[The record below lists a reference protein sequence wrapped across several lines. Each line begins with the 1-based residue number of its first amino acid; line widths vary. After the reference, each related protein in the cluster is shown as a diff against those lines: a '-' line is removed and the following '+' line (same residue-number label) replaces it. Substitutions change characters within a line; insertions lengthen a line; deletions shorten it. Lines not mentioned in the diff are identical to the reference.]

1 MPVRNDAAE
10 TELRLRSRKYEA
22 EKCGRET
29 GSTVG
34 TEIEL
39 WSDRKIMEEREI
51 DLVDLLADILSH
63 WRGIL
68 ISALAGAVLL
78 GAFSYGKA
86 CLEAK
91 KENEENQNV
100 ELQGGGSQGS
110 GVQGIDDLSDEERL
124 AELEKSLT
132 EAEKAAVKILIDD
145 EKENIM
151 IRQYGETSV
160 LMQMDPYSIPKI
172 ELIFWIQADE
182 TEQGNI
188 LGFVYEDL
196 LEGVGL
202 FQWAEEQTGISAA
215 AASELISAQTRSNEA
230 APNGV
235 QEAGSCSL
243 KVEIIHSDAAE
254 CERLAQCVKTYAGQQ
269 QELLTQ
275 ELGEHKIVLLSE
287 TSGMVTDM
295 AVWDSQISYA
305 ERAADLLSD
314 CAKAR
319 EAFSENQS
327 IYYNLLKAEDVI
339 QESGKAEDVIQE
351 SAVQESDKTEDVALK
366 PSVSMKYVILGAFLF
381 AVVYAG
387 VIFVRYLL
395 NGRIRATDELQR
407 LYHIPQLGLIAKEEE
422 KKKFFVDRWIMVLR
436 SRNKRRFTGQKSL
449 ELAAAAIRISA
460 KKYEQDTVY
469 LIGCDLNAGAGA
481 VCGELKERLAKEN
494 ICVRVLDNVLYDA
507 DAMQEFGDAKC
518 VVLAEKAMSTTYDEI
533 ARELELISRQDT
545 AVLGGIIVE

>member
-1 MPVRNDAAE
+1 
-10 TELRLRSRKYEA
+10 
-22 EKCGRET
+22 
-29 GSTVG
+29 
-34 TEIEL
+34 
-39 WSDRKIMEEREI
+39 MEEREI

-86 CLEAK
+86 CFEAK
-91 KENEENQNV
+91 KGNEGNQNAA
-100 ELQGGGSQGS
+100 LQGGGTQSS
-110 GVQGIDDLSDEERL
+110 GVQGIDDLSKEERL

-160 LMQMDPYSIPKI
+160 LMHMDPYSIPKL
-172 ELIFWIQADE
+172 ELIFQIQADD

-188 LGFVYEDL
+188 LGFVYKDL
-196 LEGVGL
+196 FEGVGL

-215 AASELISAQTRSNEA
+215 VASELISAQVRSNEA
-230 APNGV
+230 ASNGA
-235 QEAGSCSL
+235 QETGNCTL

-269 QELLTQ
+269 QKQLTQ
-275 ELGEHKIVLLSE
+275 ELGEHEIVLLSE
-287 TSGMVTDM
+287 TSGVVTDM

-305 ERAADLLSD
+305 ERAVSFLFD
-314 CAKAR
+314 CARAR
-319 EAFSENQS
+319 GVFSENQGA
-327 IYYNLLKAEDVI
+327 YYDLLKAED
-339 QESGKAEDVIQE
+339 AIQE
-351 SAVQESDKTEDVALK
+351 SAVQESDTADE

-407 LYHIPQLGLIAKEEE
+407 LYRIPQLGLIAKEEE
-422 KKKFFVDRWIMVLR
+422 KKKFFVDRWIVALR

-449 ELAAAAIRISA
+449 ELAAAAVRISA
-460 KKYEQDTVY
+460 KKYKQDTVF

-494 ICVRVLDNVLYDA
+494 IRVRVLDNVLYDA

-545 AVLGGIIVE
+545 VILGGIIVE